1 MIQQGSS
8 ETWLIRNRFP
18 GTGWTHPVHIH
29 LEEGRVLDRRNINA
43 NPTTGAL
50 ISINSEGVPPLEQGR
65 RDVYPIVPGDEVLIF
80 LQFRDWFGK
89 YMIHCHN
96 LGHEDNLM
104 LTRWDVTTGPSST
117 VTSPTY
123 SDGTPNTGNGEP
135 NAGAQPNLT
144 PAITLLSQLPAS
156 YETTKLDRPGVKG
169 SKKGVKA

>member
-1 MIQQGSS
+1 M
-8 ETWLIRNRFP
+8 
-18 GTGWTHPVHIH
+18 
-29 LEEGRVLDRRNINA
+29 
-43 NPTTGAL
+43 
-50 ISINSEGVPPLEQGR
+50 GR

-156 YETTKLDRPGVKG
+156 YETTKLNRPGFKG

>member
-1 MIQQGSS
+1 
-8 ETWLIRNRFP
+8 
-18 GTGWTHPVHIH
+18 
-29 LEEGRVLDRRNINA
+29 
-43 NPTTGAL
+43 
-50 ISINSEGVPPLEQGR
+50 
-65 RDVYPIVPGDEVLIF
+65 
-80 LQFRDWFGK
+80 
-89 YMIHCHN
+89 
-96 LGHEDNLM
+96 M

-156 YETTKLDRPGVKG
+156 YETTKLNRPGFKG